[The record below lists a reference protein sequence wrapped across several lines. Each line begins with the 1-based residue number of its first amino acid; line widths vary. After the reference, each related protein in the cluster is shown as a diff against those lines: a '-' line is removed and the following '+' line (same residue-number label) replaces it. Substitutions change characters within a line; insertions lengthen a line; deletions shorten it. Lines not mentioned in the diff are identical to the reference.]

1 MYIVAKESNEKNK
14 GGKKQVIKFVK
25 KFTGKN
31 FDEKKQFERYTFK
44 YTYVNKQKVIQQE
57 K

>member
-25 KFTGKN
+25 KFTGKS

-44 YTYVNKQKVIQQE
+44 YTYVTKQKVI
-57 K
+57 

>member
-25 KFTGKN
+25 KL
-31 FDEKKQFERYTFK
+31 
-44 YTYVNKQKVIQQE
+44 QE
-57 K
+57 KILMRKNNLKDTLLIIHMLPNKK